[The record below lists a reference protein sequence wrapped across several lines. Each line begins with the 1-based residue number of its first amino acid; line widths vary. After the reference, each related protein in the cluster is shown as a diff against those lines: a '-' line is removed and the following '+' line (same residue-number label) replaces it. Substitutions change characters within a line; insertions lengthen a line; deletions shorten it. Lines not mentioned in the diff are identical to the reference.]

1 MSGGLSLSWRVGLIA
16 MVGLMAGWLV
26 VVAVGY
32 IDRGAGEPAALASPL
47 RLAAIADVVEHAPP
61 ETRQRLLEAIRTPHL
76 AVWIEPEPLIATDL
90 PQLTSFDAARIEA
103 YRDALA
109 GRSIAIIPR
118 EADQLLGRAMASA
131 LSAVEFRIG
140 LAGGE
145 TLVVTSQSPL
155 IVAPIGLPV
164 GFGAGL
170 VGVLV
175 ALATLIALHRE
186 FRPLKR
192 LAASVDRVDPGVGV
206 LPLPQ
211 IRARSPEVRALI
223 TAFGRLQ
230 QRLDT
235 LIRARLA
242 LVGGIQHDL
251 RTFATRLNLRV
262 EQIPDAGERAKAG
275 ADIADMIALM
285 DDALL
290 ASRAGVGELDNA
302 LIDLVPLVAAE
313 VADRRAA
320 GAPVDLSPVD
330 LAPLDVSTAARA
342 TNNAG
347 SAMTDCTVLGDR
359 IALRRILANLIDNAL
374 AYGQSAHVRL
384 VQSGADIVLTVDDEG
399 PGIPPDQRLLL
410 LEPFARAETSRARST
425 GGSGLGLAVV
435 RSLAEAH
442 GGSVSIDYAPNGG
455 ARLAVTLPLFQP
467 GTGAQSERP

>member
-76 AVWIEPEPLIATDL
+76 AVWIEPEPLIETDL

-192 LAASVDRVDPGVGV
+192 LAASVDRVDPGVRV

-211 IRARSPEVRALI
+211 IRARSPELRALI

-290 ASRAGVGELDNA
+290 ASRAGVGELDNS
-302 LIDLVPLVAAE
+302 LIDLAPLVAAE

-320 GAPVDLSPVD
+320 GAPVDL
-330 LAPLDVSTAARA
+330 APLDFGTAAWA
-342 TNNAG
+342 TDNAG
-347 SAMTDCTVLGDR
+347 SAITGCTVLGDR

-384 VQSGADIVLTVDDEG
+384 VQSGADIVLMVDDEG

-442 GGSVSIDYAPNGG
+442 GGSVSIDNAPNGG
-455 ARLAVTLPLFQP
+455 ARLAVTLPLFRP